1 MRVLAPGLQSH
12 LDSGATTVCLCWRMQ
27 LASGETLGFTDH
39 DQTLVFEGT
48 TFEAAAGFTGS
59 EIQSSLGLSVD
70 NMEASGALRSTKLDE
85 ARLGAGDFDHA
96 AIEVWRVNWQDVA
109 MRVLLRKGHLGE
121 VTIGAGGFNA
131 EVRGLSHL
139 MNQPKGRLYQYGCD
153 AVLGDGRCGVNLANS
168 AFRADG
174 LVAAVEPAA
183 LILSGFSFQDE
194 WCTRGTLK
202 FNSGA
207 GTGREV
213 AVKRHRVISGQTRL
227 DFWSDFSFVVLP
239 GVAVTLTA
247 GCDKQFSTCRNKFI
261 NAQNFQGF
269 PHMPGTD
276 FVAAFASQSDA
287 NNNGG
292 RRT

>member
-1 MRVLAPGLQSH
+1 
-12 LDSGATTVCLCWRMQ
+12 MQ
-27 LASGETLGFTDH
+27 LAGGETLGFTDH
-39 DQTLVFEGT
+39 DQTLDFDGT

-59 EIQSSLGLSVD
+59 EIESSLGLSVD
-70 NMEASGALRSTKLDE
+70 NMEATGALSSAKLDE
-85 ARLGAGDFDHA
+85 ARLRAGDFDHA

-121 VTIGAGGFNA
+121 VTVGAGGFSA

-153 AVLGDGRCGVNLANS
+153 AVLGDVRCGVNLANS
-168 AFRADG
+168 AFRGDG
-174 LVAAVEPAA
+174 LVTAVEPAA
-183 LILSGFSFQDE
+183 LIISGISFQDE

-202 FNSGA
+202 FNTGA
-207 GTGREV
+207 GAAREV
-213 AVKRHRVISGQTRL
+213 AVKRHRVISGTTRL
-227 DFWSDFSFVVLP
+227 DFWADFSFTVLP
-239 GVAVTLTA
+239 GDAVTLTA
-247 GCDKQFSTCRNKFI
+247 GCDKQFSTCRTKFI